1 MAKDE
6 LWWYKTYHRTPMSAN
21 YRGAKPKRLR
31 SFKQMK
37 DRQQAR
43 VPRTPSVDSLSH
55 EEQLALLR
63 KLVEERG
70 NA

>member
-6 LWWYKTYHRTPMSAN
+6 LWWYKTYYRTPMSAN

-31 SFKQMK
+31 SFKQMDDK
-37 DRQQAR
+37 KVR

-63 KLVEERG
+63 KLVEEIE
-70 NA
+70 